1 VFEAKE
7 QAKYYIEKIRTIG
20 RSTNQTLLIVFIPL
34 FFLYLTQIEPRYV
47 FAEDWITHKKHID
60 SLKNQYAKGMDTL
73 TRINNTITSINKQL
87 VIKYND
93 TNERNFYKDRYE
105 GLLSNKNN
113 GYFKK
118 AKKEKAKL
126 SALKMKS
133 YAISDS
139 IKLNLLKLKIP
150 VTLPI
155 LNVKLESFSFRFI
168 LLLIMFFYTAL
179 LWNCYLKKKV
189 IIDTLHKFVEIIKS
203 KFSSTES
210 SLYKD
215 YDFNFPFWFFPI
227 PYAKTANKEQRTF
240 LKIIGIRKRNIPFSN
255 ILIYGIL
262 LAFLVINYRLLLIN
276 WNLNYKVLHSNY
288 SVVNTLSFCFFL
300 FDMILLYLLLRPIIP
315 YKVPELNDI
324 RNSYNRQRRDTIKMA
339 LALGVCTVI
348 EPVYG
353 YFDKVKW
360 FQNPRHL
367 QKDNS
372 SSIVFKKGLY
382 LHKKRSKFRN
392 IHYFNNHG
400 KNPCLKTIPKKDLSK
415 FKNNLVAI
423 SFSDLISN
431 KKYLRTIEEKDM
443 SQFIRENRNG
453 YDENLKLLTAY
464 INYSYRPISF
474 DIIDL
479 YTRLYATVK
488 PKKNRDLFLA
498 LDAVKDQIDRVRI
511 DFPDDPEDIS
521 KIKKWNA
528 RLKVL

>member
-1 VFEAKE
+1 
-7 QAKYYIEKIRTIG
+7 
-20 RSTNQTLLIVFIPL
+20 
-34 FFLYLTQIEPRYV
+34 
-47 FAEDWITHKKHID
+47 
-60 SLKNQYAKGMDTL
+60 
-73 TRINNTITSINKQL
+73 
-87 VIKYND
+87 
-93 TNERNFYKDRYE
+93 
-105 GLLSNKNN
+105 
-113 GYFKK
+113 
-118 AKKEKAKL
+118 
-126 SALKMKS
+126 
-133 YAISDS
+133 
-139 IKLNLLKLKIP
+139 
-150 VTLPI
+150 
-155 LNVKLESFSFRFI
+155 
-168 LLLIMFFYTAL
+168 
-179 LWNCYLKKKV
+179 
-189 IIDTLHKFVEIIKS
+189 
-203 KFSSTES
+203 
-210 SLYKD
+210 
-215 YDFNFPFWFFPI
+215 
-227 PYAKTANKEQRTF
+227 
-240 LKIIGIRKRNIPFSN
+240 
-255 ILIYGIL
+255 
-262 LAFLVINYRLLLIN
+262 
-276 WNLNYKVLHSNY
+276 
-288 SVVNTLSFCFFL
+288 
-300 FDMILLYLLLRPIIP
+300 
-315 YKVPELNDI
+315 
-324 RNSYNRQRRDTIKMA
+324 MA